1 MKSHFKPFHARDF
14 FDTTWKH
21 QKIRSFLMFSGV
33 SKEISGM
40 KWVKQF
46 IKKKGFFWVTA
57 SYEQLSTFTTLNYE
71 LGKHHQQSIKYV

>member
-1 MKSHFKPFHARDF
+1 
-14 FDTTWKH
+14 
-21 QKIRSFLMFSGV
+21 MFSGV

-46 IKKKGFFWVTA
+46 IKKKGLFWVTA